1 MQRRW
6 TARNPDY
13 WAERRLRESIE
24 RLKETETPPV
34 LVPPPAHLRRIPLE
48 VAQAEI
54 GFQVLAFL
62 VFLERLRHRA
72 LQAEIRAQVHDSLE
86 QFGGIPPA
94 APQAEMAPSEPDT

>member
-24 RLKETETPPV
+24 RFKEAEAPAA
-34 LVPPPAHLRRIPLE
+34 LAPPPQHLRRIPLE
-48 VAQAEI
+48 VAQAEM
-54 GFQVLAFL
+54 GPQLLAII

-94 APQAEMAPSEPDT
+94 APQAEMAPSEPGT

>member
-24 RLKETETPPV
+24 RLKEAETPPA
-34 LVPPPAHLRRIPLE
+34 LAPPPAHLRRIPLE

-54 GFQVLAFL
+54 GPQVLAVI

-72 LQAEIRAQVHDSLE
+72 LQAEIRAQVDDSIE
-86 QFGGIPPA
+86 QFRRMLPA
-94 APQAEMAPSEPDT
+94 APQAEMAPSEPGT

>member
-24 RLKETETPPV
+24 RLKEAETPPA

-48 VAQAEI
+48 VVQAEI
-54 GFQVLAFL
+54 GRQLLAII

-94 APQAEMAPSEPDT
+94 APQAEMAPSEPGT

>member
-24 RLKETETPPV
+24 RLKEAET
-34 LVPPPAHLRRIPLE
+34 PPAHLRRMPLE

-54 GFQVLAFL
+54 GPQVLAVI

-72 LQAEIRAQVHDSLE
+72 LQAEIRAQVDDSIE
-86 QFGGIPPA
+86 QFRRMLPA